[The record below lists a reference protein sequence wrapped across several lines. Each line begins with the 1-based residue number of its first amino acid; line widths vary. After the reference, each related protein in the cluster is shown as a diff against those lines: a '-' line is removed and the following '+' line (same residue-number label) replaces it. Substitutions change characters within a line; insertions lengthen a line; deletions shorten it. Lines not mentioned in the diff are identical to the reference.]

1 MKIPY
6 WGVFLFLS
14 TLISTP
20 NFAQEEES
28 NQNQDSQKKEKPLD
42 KDVEKAYDAYNAR
55 EYTLAI
61 ELLKRALSEVSGRE
75 AKTEVLFKLAESYR
89 NINDYKEAERN
100 YQRAYKLGY
109 EDPVAQLYYADMLKA
124 QGEYEE
130 AIEAYQEYK
139 KANPSDP
146 RGEIGIESTRQAI
159 AWQNSPSLYQVS
171 NMGDINTRYM
181 DFSAV
186 YGGDRREDTD
196 VLIFASS
203 REEATGSKE
212 DGWTGETFMDLFT
225 TSSERKNSRRRGRGN
240 DDDLLDVTEL
250 KWSIPVPI
258 DEEDIVNT
266 GFSEGTACFDSRKKT
281 LYFTRC
287 IREKDK
293 KLGCSIW
300 TTEEVGQSWRQ
311 PEPIIIG
318 ADTSSNVGHPSLS
331 PDDRLLYFVSTDYT
345 SRGGRDIFVTT
356 FDRRSKTWNTP
367 QNLGPKVNTERDEY
381 YPFAHDDGYLYFASN
396 GLPGMGGLDIF
407 RIKVGEDGL
416 PLGDAK
422 AENMQY
428 PINTNWDDFH
438 LVLEPGSDK
447 RGFLSSNRKGGQGSD
462 DIYAVFKTPLVF
474 KLEGVVTNSK
484 TLQPIPEATVKLDGS
499 DGTSL
504 ETTADKDGYYL
515 FEEDKIKE
523 DVNYKLTFE
532 KKKFI
537 TNTGDV
543 TTIGIPISAFEY
555 LPSETQFVH
564 TLRLN
569 KALDPIEDPIVLPN
583 VFFDLGKWDLR
594 PEARNSLDSVVT
606 ILNNNPTFVIEL
618 RSHTDYRDSD
628 ASNKIL
634 SQKRADTCVSYLIS
648 KGIDAPRLVP
658 KGMGETEPFYISE
671 TYSGYGADQL
681 PEKVTLTEKF
691 IKTELSP
698 EKQEIANQINRRT
711 DFKVLRDDYVP
722 AGGLDR
728 PEAVDPNAI
737 IEQKEKEANAPG
749 EIYII
754 KGRESFGVVARKNN
768 IDIRTLKELNGGL
781 RGLRPF
787 DGMQLKVTPDGNY
800 EEWDATHFQV
810 ERRGQDFKD
819 IARKLDMDDD
829 KLEELNPDVDDR
841 NLQPGFWVRIK

>member
-1 MKIPY
+1 MRIPY
-6 WGVFLFLS
+6 WGVFLILS
-14 TLISTP
+14 TLFSTP
-20 NFAQEEES
+20 TFAQEDDS
-28 NQNQDSQKKEKPLD
+28 NQEQDNKKKEKPVD
-42 KDVEKAYDAYNAR
+42 KDVEKAYEAYDAR

-61 ELLKRALSEVSGRE
+61 ELLKRALSDVSGRE

-89 NINDYKEAERN
+89 NINEYKEAERN

-109 EDPVAQLYYADMLKA
+109 KDPIAQLYYADMLKA

-130 AIEAYQEYK
+130 AIEAYQDYK
-139 KANPSDP
+139 KANPTDP
-146 RGEIGIESTRQAI
+146 MGEIGIESTRQAI

-171 NMGDINTRYM
+171 NMSGINTRYM
-181 DFSAV
+181 DFSAI
-186 YGGDRREDTD
+186 YGGDMRDND
-196 VLIFASS
+196 VIIFASS

-225 TSSERKNSRRRGRGN
+225 ASAERKSRGRRPGRN
-240 DDDLLDVTEL
+240 EDDLLDVTEL
-250 KWSIPVPI
+250 KWSVPVPI

-287 IREKDK
+287 VREKDK

-300 TTEEVGQSWRQ
+300 TTEQVGKSWRK

-318 ADTSSNVGHPSLS
+318 SDTSSNVGHPSLS
-331 PDDRLLYFVSTDYT
+331 PDDNHLYFVSTDYS
-345 SRGGRDIFVTT
+345 SRGGRDIYVTT
-356 FDRRSKTWNTP
+356 FDRRSKTWNSP
-367 QNLGPKVNTERDEY
+367 KNLGPKVNTERDEY
-381 YPFAHDDGYLYFASN
+381 YPFAHNDGYLYFASN

-407 RIKVGEDGL
+407 RIKVGEDGMPL
-416 PLGDAK
+416 PDAK
-422 AENMQY
+422 AENMQF

-438 LVLEPGSDK
+438 LVFEPGSDQ

-504 ETTADKDGYYL
+504 ETTADKDGYYI
-515 FEEDKIKE
+515 FEEEKIKK

-537 TNTGDV
+537 TNTGDI

-555 LPSETQFVH
+555 LPSETKFIH

-594 PEARNSLDSVVT
+594 PEARNSLDSVV
-606 ILNNNPTFVIEL
+606 IIMNNNPTFVIEL

-628 ASNKIL
+628 ERNKIL
-634 SQKRADTCVSYLIS
+634 SQKRADTCVSYLAS
-648 KGIDAPRLVP
+648 KGVAKDRMVPR
-658 KGMGETEPFYISE
+658 GMGETEPFRISDN
-671 TYSGYGADQL
+671 YNGYGSDKL
-681 PEKVTLTEKF
+681 PKNVTLTEKF
-691 IKTELSP
+691 IKTLTP
-698 EKQEIANQINRRT
+698 EQQEVANQINRRT

-722 AGGLDR
+722 AGGLNKPD
-728 PEAVDPNAI
+728 AVNPADI
-737 IEQKEKEANAPG
+737 IKQKEAEANAPG

-754 KGRESFGVVARKNN
+754 KGRESFGVIARKNN

-781 RGLRPF
+781 RGVRPF
-787 DGMQLKVTPDGNY
+787 EGLQLKVTPDGNY
-800 EEWDATHFQV
+800 EEWDATHYKI

-819 IARKLDMDDD
+819 IARKLDID
-829 KLEELNPDVDDR
+829 KNTLEELNPDVDDR
-841 NLQPGFWVRIK
+841 DLQPGFWVRTK